1 MIVRKN
7 MKIAVDAMGGDY
19 APLEIVKG
27 VEQARDKFKDLEF
40 ILYGVQEKI
49 NDILNNSERITV
61 IHTDVMIEMGEEPVR
76 AIRRK
81 KDASMVLAATA
92 VKNGQADAF
101 FSAGNTGAILAAGIF
116 IIGRIKGIER
126 PGLATVLPTV
136 EGEHSNFV
144 MMDMGANAE
153 SKASHLYQYGFL
165 GDFYAEKV
173 MGYKTPR
180 VGLLN
185 LGTEEDKGDA
195 VHKEAWQLLNASN
208 KLNFIG
214 NVEARELLN
223 GAADVV
229 ITDGSNGNTALK
241 AIEGT
246 ALTML
251 KLIKTSILSAGIKGK
266 LGALLLKDS
275 LRGMRDRLDYTKAG
289 GAVLLGVKA
298 PVVKTHG
305 SAKAQEVAN
314 TFMQI
319 RTMLVAELIPA
330 IQEYIEQNSDELRTS
345 NDNE

>member
-1 MIVRKN
+1 

-27 VEQARDKFKDLEF
+27 VEKSRDQFSDMEF
-40 ILYGVQEKI
+40 ILFGDEAKI
-49 NDILNNSERITV
+49 KAALKDTTRVTIH
-61 IHTDVMIEMGEEPVR
+61 HTDDMIEMGEEPVR

-81 KDASMVLAATA
+81 KNSSMVLAANA
-92 VKNGQADAF
+92 VKNGEADAF

-116 IIGRIKGIER
+116 IVGRIKGIDR
-126 PGLATVLPTV
+126 PALATVLPSV
-136 EGEHSNFV
+136 SGPHDSFV

-153 SKASHLYQYGFL
+153 SKATHLYQYGFL

-173 MGYKTPR
+173 LGFENPR

-185 LGTEEDKGDA
+185 LGTEEDKGDE
-195 VHKEAWQLLNASN
+195 VHKEAWQLLNKAP
-208 KLNFIG
+208 KLNYIG

-246 ALTML
+246 ALTIINLL
-251 KLIKTSILSAGIKGK
+251 KESILGGGIKAKLGGLLIKDA
-266 LGALLLKDS
+266 
-275 LRGMRDRLDYTKAG
+275 LRGMRDKMDYTKAG
-289 GAVLLGVKA
+289 GAVLLGVNA

-305 SAKAQEVAN
+305 SAKEQEVAN
-314 TFMQI
+314 TFAQI
-319 RTMLVAELIPA
+319 HTMVQNGLVPA
-330 IQEYIEQNSDELRTS
+330 IQDYIANHADIIKATTTEENKG
-345 NDNE
+345 

>member
-1 MIVRKN
+1 

-27 VEQARDKFKDLEF
+27 VEQARDKFNDLEF
-40 ILYGVQEKI
+40 ILYGVKEKI
-49 NDILNNSERITV
+49 DAVLVNSDRITI

-81 KDASMVLAATA
+81 KDSSMVLAANA
-92 VKNGQADAF
+92 VKAGEADAF
-101 FSAGNTGAILAAGIF
+101 FSAGNTGAVLAAGIF
-116 IIGRIKGIER
+116 IVGRIKGIER
-126 PGLATVLPTV
+126 PGLATVLPSV
-136 EGEHSNFV
+136 EGEHDNFV

-173 MGYKTPR
+173 MGYTNPR

-195 VHKEAWQLLNASN
+195 VHKEAWQLLNRSS

-266 LGALLLKDS
+266 VGALLLKNS

-289 GAVLLGVKA
+289 GAVLLGVNA

-305 SAKAQEVAN
+305 SAKAPEVAN

-319 RTMLVAELIPA
+319 RAMLAAELIPA
-330 IQEYIEQNSDELRTS
+330 IQAYIAEHSDELTTI
-345 NDNE
+345 DTKE